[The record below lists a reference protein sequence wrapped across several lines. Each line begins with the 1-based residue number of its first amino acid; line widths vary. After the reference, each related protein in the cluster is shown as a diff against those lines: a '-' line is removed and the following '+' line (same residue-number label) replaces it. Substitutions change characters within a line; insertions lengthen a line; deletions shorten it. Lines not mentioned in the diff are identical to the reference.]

1 MYRKRNST
9 LSTKISIYWYA
20 QCWLPHWVRFQRD
33 LSCVVKLKELHC
45 AKERGVLL
53 YSSLLITSC
62 TCNFF
67 RHRRNCSKALIFS
80 LPVTKQIHRLNGP
93 REWQPSEMRGE
104 SLSVLV
110 FHALMFLSSEVH
122 LNSGIYEWLTNYSSY
137 LLSRSKY
144 YSKGKKK

>member
-1 MYRKRNST
+1 MLTAAS
-9 LSTKISIYWYA
+9 SKISER
-20 QCWLPHWVRFQRD
+20 LVLR
-33 LSCVVKLKELHC
+33 VKLEELHC
-45 AKERGVLL
+45 AKGRGVLL

-80 LPVTKQIHRLNGP
+80 LPVTEQVHRLNGS
-93 REWQPSEMRGE
+93 REWQPSEMWGE

-137 LLSRSKY
+137 LLLRSKY
-144 YSKGKKK
+144 YSKGKKKKKWFRIE